1 MSHHD
6 YLEQFE
12 KLLNLMVSLN
22 ASDLHCSLNTAPV
35 MRIHGLIEEQTDY
48 ERFDQNTLNGMV
60 EAVLSSEQLAHLKT
74 QRSCDLGYSSNESQR
89 FRLNI
94 YYERGNLALAIRW
107 LEGEFHSF
115 EKLKLPPQ
123 IREVVGF
130 KDGLVLVT
138 GATGSGKSTTLAS
151 IINEINKT
159 RPCHILT
166 IEDPIEF
173 IHSNQTAVVHQREVG
188 QDVPSFADAIRSAMR
203 EDPDVVLLGE
213 MRDLETMHAAI
224 TAAETG
230 HLVFAT
236 LHTNDAVGVIDR
248 LIGMFPGEEQ
258 NTIRQQLS
266 MALRAVITQTLARQI
281 EGRGRVPINEILM
294 VNNAVSH
301 LIREHN
307 PSQIRSIMETGR
319 SLGNQTFEYALAKR
333 VFEKLISREQAL
345 QLTQRKDQFENALR
359 ILTGK

>member
-236 LHTNDAVGVIDR
+236 LHTNDAISTVDR
-248 LIGMFPGEEQ
+248 LLDMGAESFLVASSLQ
-258 NTIRQQLS
+258 
-266 MALRAVITQTLARQI
+266 AVLA
-281 EGRGRVPINEILM
+281 
-294 VNNAVSH
+294 
-301 LIREHN
+301 
-307 PSQIRSIMETGR
+307 
-319 SLGNQTFEYALAKR
+319 
-333 VFEKLISREQAL
+333 
-345 QLTQRKDQFENALR
+345 QRLVRK
-359 ILTGK
+359 